1 MDEDGETLSNVVL
14 GETAV
19 SLLPED
25 YEFVVRKNGKGGE
38 IGYATVNASGLSSA
52 ASRFQFSLAFNGT
65 TASIGE
71 GAVQIGGYTYFSNGG
86 SVYGAGTG
94 TWWICVKC

>member
-52 ASRFQFSLAFNGT
+52 ASRF
-65 TASIGE
+65 
-71 GAVQIGGYTYFSNGG
+71 
-86 SVYGAGTG
+86 
-94 TWWICVKC
+94 